1 LTTEGSLRA
10 DAFALQSLK
19 NYQGGKLIQWA
30 WVSRGLTSMEQI
42 AEWHHDGNMEAA
54 KASFEQTRGAMAT
67 LYSLDEIPS
76 VEPTG
81 EEDIVA
87 AAETTTLKG
96 ELHQFW
102 AINDYENPTAE
113 PIALP
118 SWFQLPIDNV
128 LLTWKRELSVWE
140 ERIAKRKANGFG
152 SLAPK
157 MNEAYQQWVSNPTR
171 VLVLDKARKA
181 QVMQPGK
188 KSQAQLKKT
197 CLMLVIHPS
206 LDPADLWVK
215 SGNGKQWS
223 LHLLEGEAIPQVEV
237 PDDVDHFSGSVLLVC
252 VGSCFFPT
260 HTPHQQCVLNYIL
273 CASSWC
279 TQDLTWNI
287 MRCIHKQ
294 ILW

>member
-1 LTTEGSLRA
+1 MTVQAFRTTPRLTTEGSLRA

-118 SWFQLPIDNV
+118 SWFQLPID
-128 LLTWKRELSVWE
+128 KCSVDVE
-140 ERIAKRKANGFG
+140 
-152 SLAPK
+152 
-157 MNEAYQQWVSNPTR
+157 TR
-171 VLVLDKARKA
+171 TFCL
-181 QVMQPGK
+181 GGTY
-188 KSQAQLKKT
+188 SQT
-197 CLMLVIHPS
+197 
-206 LDPADLWVK
+206 
-215 SGNGKQWS
+215 
-223 LHLLEGEAIPQVEV
+223 
-237 PDDVDHFSGSVLLVC
+237 
-252 VGSCFFPT
+252 
-260 HTPHQQCVLNYIL
+260 
-273 CASSWC
+273 
-279 TQDLTWNI
+279 
-287 MRCIHKQ
+287 
-294 ILW
+294 